1 MLPDW
6 MKDESEYIPPEGSS
20 GFAVKT
26 IKSLGSIMSR
36 LKVEDG
42 REGKRSI
49 PAVWKLILLLAYIL
63 TVSIS
68 QDRTVL
74 MAAGAIAAVLFCI
87 RPGEMIWSVLKPAM
101 IAAILTAV
109 LFIPAVL
116 ITPSSLA
123 NSLRVVLKLLM
134 SVSMLML
141 FNRTTQWNNITG
153 ALRKLKVPGI
163 FVFTLDITLRY
174 IVMMGNFM
182 TEILTALTLRSVGKN
197 NKKYNT
203 TGGAL
208 GVTFIRGT
216 EMNQE
221 MYEAMRC
228 RGFTDDYKGL

>member
-1 MLPDW
+1 MLPEW
-6 MKDESEYIPPEGSS
+6 MKTETEYIPPAGDS

-26 IKSLGSIMSR
+26 MTSLGKIMSR
-36 LKVEDG
+36 LKIEDG

-49 PAVWKLILLLAYIL
+49 PAVLKLILLLIFIL

-68 QDRTVL
+68 QDSLVL
-74 MAAGAIAAVLFCI
+74 MAAGALAAVMLCIRPSDVIWSVVKPALIAALIAAVLF
-87 RPGEMIWSVLKPAM
+87 A
-101 IAAILTAV
+101 
-109 LFIPAVL
+109 PAVL
-116 ITPSSLA
+116 INPYSLG
-123 NSLRVVLKLLM
+123 NSLRVVLKVLM

-182 TEILTALTLRSVGKN
+182 TELLTALTLRSVGRN

-203 TGGAL
+203 TGGIL

-221 MYEAMRC
+221 MYEAMQC
-228 RGFTDDYKGL
+228 RGFTDDYSGL